1 MQKFSMDYFKAMPA
15 DSTCTTSHNY
25 NDQGITADLSIVD
38 NDALRD
44 MLTNYLEQKCIY
56 WKYLWIMLW
65 IIRQLVARKKRR
77 CLYSLLLGTDYD
89 VVNLSYNLNC

>member
-1 MQKFSMDYFKAMPA
+1 MQKFSMDYFKSKPA

-25 NDQGITADLSIVD
+25 NDQCITGDLSIVD

-44 MLTNYLEQKCIY
+44 TLANYHEQKCIY

-65 IIRQLVARKKRR
+65 IIRQLIARKKRR
-77 CLYSLLLGTDYD
+77 SLHSLLFGTDYD
-89 VVNLSYNLNC
+89 VVNLSYNLSC